1 MSEGSLDARIVDWI
15 GTTVGTKIER
25 IERALARREAW
36 AVDVARAGA
45 SNLELFLR
53 LAREGDPANSGAALA
68 RETRVVRALAG
79 TGIPVPA
86 VHGVLPDPHAVVF
99 ERVPGRSD
107 LHAMPVPQQD
117 AVYRHYLEILGR
129 LHGLDPARLD
139 LDFEPPRSAVE
150 CAMAEVDALASG
162 VLSPSRPLA
171 RFGVEWLRRNA
182 PKTVAR
188 VALVHGDAGIANF
201 LFVGDRITSVIDWEW
216 AHLGDPMEDLGS
228 LCVHASFS
236 PSGDWPALLPHYE
249 ASSGIPVELDK
260 VRYYRVHNLARSV
273 LALAPIRER
282 LDARDPVA
290 LNQCFAILCDR
301 MLCESIADAMGI
313 RLEPAVVPEPASTT
327 TLYDIVVDN
336 LTNDV
341 LPHVRGDFP
350 QDRLKTAT
358 LLVRTLA
365 REHALAAQAQAAELD
380 TLAELLGKRPDDL
393 ESGRAALD
401 RLIARDDGGRDEEIL
416 RALATVAYRAEAI
429 AAPVVSLFGQTR
441 LRPVA

>member
-1 MSEGSLDARIVDWI
+1 MSGDSLDARIVDWI
-15 GTTVGTKIER
+15 GATFGTKIER

-36 AVDVARAGA
+36 AVDVARAGRDD
-45 SNLELFLR
+45 LELFLR
-53 LAREGDPANSGAALA
+53 LARDGDPANSVAALA

-79 TGIPVPA
+79 TRIPVPA
-86 VHGVLPDPHAVVF
+86 VHGVLADPHAVVF

-107 LHAMPVPQQD
+107 LHTMPPAQQD
-117 AVYRHYLEILGR
+117 AVYRDYLEILGR
-129 LHGLDPARLD
+129 LHCLDPARLD
-139 LDFEPPRSAVE
+139 LDFEPPQSAVE

-162 VLSPSRPLA
+162 VLSPTRPLA

-182 PKTVAR
+182 PKTVSR

-201 LFVGDRITSVIDWEW
+201 LFVGDRISSVIDWEW

-249 ASSGIPVELDK
+249 ASSGIPVQLDK

-313 RLEPAVVPEPASTT
+313 RLEPPAVPEPASAT

-336 LTNDV
+336 LTSDV

-350 QDRLKTAT
+350 RDRLQTAT

-365 REHALAAQAQAAELD
+365 REHALGAQAQAAELD
-380 TLAELLGKRPDDL
+380 TLAELLGRRPDDL
-393 ESGRAALD
+393 VSGRAALD
-401 RLIARDDGGRDEEIL
+401 RLIAGDDGGRDEEIL
-416 RALATVAYRAEAI
+416 RALAAVAYRAEAI